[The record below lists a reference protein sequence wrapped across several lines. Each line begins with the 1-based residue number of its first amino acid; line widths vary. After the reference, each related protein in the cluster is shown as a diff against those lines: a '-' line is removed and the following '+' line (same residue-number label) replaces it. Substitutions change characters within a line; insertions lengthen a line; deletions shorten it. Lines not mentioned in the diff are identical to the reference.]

1 MAVVSV
7 VIPNGGTKSW
17 TDYAIGA
24 GDTIDITQS
33 GGDDNGTFIFN
44 TAGASCMG
52 VSIQSGKNIT
62 LRFNSNG
69 LVTINGSVTNMW
81 SVDVQGTSIFK
92 ISAAGAAADVI
103 ATFQSRTGVVGY
115 AIAAGAKVQL
125 VGDATYRVNHYEA
138 GMLGGTAHFPS
149 LTGVSYPIPT
159 AGGTIEATYAYVWSM
174 SRLHGKTAGETLTLL
189 DALYMFKVTT
199 EPEEQIV
206 AGTLTLTRSV
216 IKTYE
221 NRTWYIKP
229 TGTITPLQS
238 FFDDLLPSIYSTNYY
253 IVLLSR
259 TTKLTVKYR
268 AVESVEDTFLG
279 SDGSYIEITSRKS
292 SVVTVVAY
300 LRYGAVWN
308 HPLAQRNFL
317 SQIMQLKASQGEKVK
332 FVWNEGYFGK
342 AYLRDHDDLIPAG
355 RAFYEGRYEVKFEII
370 EAPYN

>member
-1 MAVVSV
+1 MAVISV
-7 VIPNGGTKSW
+7 VIPNGGTKNW
-17 TDYAIGA
+17 TDYTITS

-44 TAGASCMG
+44 TAAVSCAG
-52 VSIQSGKNIT
+52 VSIQTGKSVT

-69 LVTINGSVTNMW
+69 VVTINGSVTNMW

-92 ISAAGAAADVI
+92 ISAVGAAANVA

-115 AIAAGAKVQL
+115 AIAAGAKVQFI
-125 VGDATYRVNHYEA
+125 GDATYRVNHYEA
-138 GMLGGTAHFPS
+138 GMLGGTAHFPT
-149 LTGVSYPIPT
+149 LTGMSYPIPT
-159 AGGTIEATYAYVWSM
+159 AGGTIEVIYSYMWSM
-174 SRLHGKTAGETLTLL
+174 SRLHGKTSGETLTLL

-229 TGTITPLQS
+229 TGTITLLQS

-259 TTKLTVKYR
+259 TTKVTVKYR

-300 LRYGAVWN
+300 LRYGTVWD
-308 HPLAQRNFL
+308 HPLAQRKFL
-317 SQIMQLKASQGEKVK
+317 AQIMELKSAQGEKVK
-332 FVWNEGYFGK
+332 FTWQDGHFGK
-342 AYLRDHDDLIPAG
+342 AYLRDHDDLIPPG
-355 RAFYEGRYEVKFEII
+355 RAFYEGRYEVKFEVI